1 MSRSAE
7 QRIAIVGGG
16 PAGSLLAIL
25 LARRGLK
32 PFVVE
37 RGPRF
42 SATAP
47 GVALPRTSM
56 SASATAPG
64 VAPPRTSMSASYSAP
79 RGGRSINLALAARG
93 IAALRRAGIE
103 AEVAKLLIPMR
114 GRMVHDLAGAQRFL
128 PYGQRATEEIYSVS
142 RAALNTLLYELAARR
157 HGVEY
162 RFGEQCVG
170 VDRDGTPLIESN
182 DKARRRLDA
191 DVVLAADGAG
201 SGVRRAL
208 AANGAITAREELL
221 DHGYK
226 ELTLV
231 ARGGEFAL
239 PPNALHIWPRGGFML
254 IGLPNPDR
262 TFTATLFLPHGGEP
276 SFATVGPR
284 VSAFFEREFADAVPL
299 IPALEQD
306 YASHPVGQLGTVHC
320 RPWSFANRILLVGD
334 AAHAIV
340 PFHGQG
346 MNAAF
351 EDCVALDELTAKHG
365 TADGHDWPAIFAA
378 FEAERA
384 PNARAIAEMAL
395 ENYRE
400 MRDDVRDPKFQLR
413 ADLSFELERRFP
425 GRFIPRYSMV
435 MFHPEIPYA
444 EAQRRGA
451 AQAGILD
458 ELTRSADSMSHVD
471 LTHGARLV
479 ESLLAP
485 AAR

>member
-1 MSRSAE
+1 MSAASSK
-7 QRIAIVGGG
+7 RIAIIGGG

-25 LARRGLK
+25 LARRGLQSI
-32 PFVVE
+32 VVE

-42 SATAP
+42 AR
-47 GVALPRTSM
+47 G
-56 SASATAPG
+56 
-64 VAPPRTSMSASYSAP
+64 AP

-103 AEVAKLLIPMR
+103 GEVAKLLIPMR

-142 RAALNTLLYELAARR
+142 RATLNTLLYELASTQ

-162 RFGEQCVG
+162 RFEQQCVG
-170 VDRDGTPLIESN
+170 VDRDGTPLVDSG
-182 DKARRRLDA
+182 AGPQRLEA
-191 DVVLAADGAG
+191 DIVLAADGAG
-201 SGVRRAL
+201 SEVRRAL
-208 AANGAITAREELL
+208 VEHGATTAREELL

-226 ELTLV
+226 ELTLA
-231 ARGGEFAL
+231 ARDGKFAL
-239 PPNALHIWPRGGFML
+239 PANALHIWPRGGFML
-254 IGLPNPDR
+254 IGLPNVDC
-262 TFTATLFLPHGGEP
+262 TFTATLFLPQHGDP
-276 SFATVGPR
+276 SFASVGPKHAR
-284 VSAFFEREFADAVPL
+284 AFFEHEFADAVPL
-299 IPALEQD
+299 IPTLERD
-306 YASHPVGQLGTVHC
+306 YAEHPVGVLGTVHC
-320 RPWSFANRILLVGD
+320 KPWSFANRVLLVGD

-351 EDCVALDELTAKHG
+351 EDCAVLDELIGRHLSER
-365 TADGHDWPAIFAA
+365 GHDWPAIFAA

-384 PNARAIAEMAL
+384 PNALAIAEMAL

-413 ADLSFELERRFP
+413 ADLSFELERRFS

-451 AQAGILD
+451 LQAEIL
-458 ELTRSADSMSHVD
+458 RD
-471 LTHGARLV
+471 LSESV
-479 ESLLAP
+479 ESLAHVDFAR
-485 AAR
+485 AATLVDRSL

>member
-1 MSRSAE
+1 MSAAAS
-7 QRIAIVGGG
+7 QRIAIIGGG

-25 LARRGLK
+25 LARRGLA
-32 PFVVE
+32 PVVVE
-37 RGPRF
+37 RGRRF
-42 SATAP
+42 
-47 GVALPRTSM
+47 
-56 SASATAPG
+56 
-64 VAPPRTSMSASYSAP
+64 SYSAP

-93 IAALRRAGIE
+93 IAALRHARIDAQ
-103 AEVAKLLIPMR
+103 VAKLLIPMR

-128 PYGQRATEEIYSVS
+128 PYGQRESEEIYSVS
-142 RAALNTLLYELAARR
+142 RATLNTLLYELAAQR

-170 VDRDGTPLIESN
+170 VEADGAPLI
-182 DKARRRLDA
+182 DAGAGPRRLEA

-201 SGVRRAL
+201 SEVRRAL
-208 AANGAITAREELL
+208 VARGAITAREELL

-226 ELTLV
+226 ELTLA

-239 PPNALHIWPRGGFML
+239 SPNALHIWPRGGFML

-262 TFTATLFLPHGGEP
+262 TFTATLFLPNRGDP
-276 SFATVGPR
+276 SFASVGPAQAR
-284 VSAFFEREFADAVPL
+284 AFFEREFADAVPL
-299 IPALEQD
+299 IPKLERD
-306 YASHPVGQLGTVHC
+306 YAEHPVGLLGTVHC
-320 RPWSFANRILLVGD
+320 RPWSFANRVLLVGD

-351 EDCVALDELTAKHG
+351 EDCVVLDELIGRHRNEG
-365 TADGHDWPAIFAA
+365 GRDWPAIFAA

-400 MRDDVRDPKFQLR
+400 MRDEVRDAKFELR
-413 ADLSFELERRFP
+413 SALSFELERRFP

-451 AQAGILD
+451 LQAQILRD
-458 ELTRSADSMSHVD
+458 LSDS
-471 LTHGARLV
+471 V
-479 ESLLAP
+479 ESLP
-485 AAR
+485 QVDFVRAAALVERSL

>member
-1 MSRSAE
+1 MTP
-7 QRIAIVGGG
+7 RIAIIGGG

-25 LARRGLK
+25 LARRGLR
-32 PFVVE
+32 PLVIE
-37 RGPRF
+37 RGAAF
-42 SATAP
+42 SAGP
-47 GVALPRTSM
+47 Q
-56 SASATAPG
+56 
-64 VAPPRTSMSASYSAP
+64 

-103 AEVAKLLIPMR
+103 ADVAKLLIPMR
-114 GRMVHDLAGAQRFL
+114 GRMVHDLEGRERFL

-142 RAALNTLLYELAARR
+142 RAALNALLYELAAR
-157 HGVEY
+157 HGVAY

-170 VDRDGTPLIESN
+170 IDIDGTPLIEAN
-182 DKARRRLDA
+182 GVRRRLETDI
-191 DVVLAADGAG
+191 VLAADGAG
-201 SGVRRAL
+201 SEVRRAL
-208 AANGAITAREELL
+208 AASGAITASEELL

-226 ELTLV
+226 ELTL
-231 ARGGEFAL
+231 ATRDGDFAL
-239 PPNALHIWPRGGFML
+239 TPNALHIWPRG
-254 IGLPNPDR
+254 
-262 TFTATLFLPHGGEP
+262 
-276 SFATVGPR
+276 
-284 VSAFFEREFADAVPL
+284 EFGDALPL
-299 IPALEQD
+299 IPDLEQE
-306 YASHPVGQLGTVHC
+306 YESHPVGHLGTVHC

-351 EDCVALDELTAKHG
+351 EDCVVLDELIGRHG
-365 TADGHDWPAIFAA
+365 HSGGRDWPAIFAA

-400 MRDDVRDPKFQLR
+400 MRDEVRDPKFQLR

-435 MFHPEIPYA
+435 MFHPEISYA

-451 AQAGILD
+451 IQAQILSELAASANSLAQVDFARAGAL
-458 ELTRSADSMSHVD
+458 VD
-471 LTHGARLV
+471 ARM
-479 ESLLAP
+479 
-485 AAR
+485 

>member
-1 MSRSAE
+1 MNAASSE
-7 QRIAIVGGG
+7 RIAIIGGG

-25 LARRGLK
+25 LARRGLE
-32 PFVVE
+32 PIVIE
-37 RGPRF
+37 RGRRF
-42 SATAP
+42 SHT
-47 GVALPRTSM
+47 
-56 SASATAPG
+56 
-64 VAPPRTSMSASYSAP
+64 AP

-114 GRMVHDLAGAQRFL
+114 GRMLHDLDGAQRFL
-128 PYGQRATEEIYSVS
+128 PYGQRETEEIYSVS
-142 RAALNTLLYELAARR
+142 RATLNTLLFELAAQR
-157 HGVEY
+157 HDVEY

-170 VDRDGTPLIESN
+170 VDSDGAPLIESGGRQ
-182 DKARRRLDA
+182 KRLEA
-191 DVVLAADGAG
+191 DIVLAADGAG
-201 SGVRRAL
+201 SEVRRAL
-208 AANGAITAREELL
+208 AARGAITAREELL

-226 ELTLV
+226 ELTLE

-239 PPNALHIWPRGGFML
+239 SPNALHIWPRGGFML

-262 TFTATLFLPHGGEP
+262 TFTATLFLPHRGDP
-276 SFATVGPR
+276 SFASVGPVEAR
-284 VSAFFEREFADAVPL
+284 AFFGREFADALPL
-299 IPALEQD
+299 IPALERD
-306 YASHPVGQLGTVHC
+306 YADHPVGLLGTVHC
-320 RPWSFANRILLVGD
+320 RPWSFANRVLLVGD

-351 EDCVALDELTAKHG
+351 EDCVVLDELIGKNGGAG
-365 TADGHDWPAIFAA
+365 GQDWPAIFAA

-395 ENYRE
+395 ENYGE
-400 MRDDVRDPKFQLR
+400 MRDEVRDAKFELR
-413 ADLSFELERRFP
+413 AALSFELERRFP

-451 AQAGILD
+451 LQAQILR
-458 ELTRSADSMSHVD
+458 ELSTSI
-471 LTHGARLV
+471 
-479 ESLLAP
+479 ESLAQVDFAR
-485 AAR
+485 AATLVDRSL

>member
-1 MSRSAE
+1 MSAAAAK
-7 QRIAIVGGG
+7 RIAIIGGG

-32 PFVVE
+32 PVVIE
-37 RGPRF
+37 RGPQF
-42 SATAP
+42 SYA
-47 GVALPRTSM
+47 
-56 SASATAPG
+56 
-64 VAPPRTSMSASYSAP
+64 AP

-93 IAALRRAGIE
+93 IAALRRVGIE

-114 GRMVHDLAGAQRFL
+114 GRMVHDLRGAQRFL

-142 RAALNTLLYELAARR
+142 RATLNTLLYELAAQR

-162 RFGEQCVG
+162 RFGQQCVG
-170 VDRDGTPLIESN
+170 VDTDGTPLIDAGLGSQ
-182 DKARRRLDA
+182 RLEA

-201 SGVRRAL
+201 SEVRRAL
-208 AANGAITAREELL
+208 AASGAITAREELL

-226 ELTLV
+226 ELTLA

-239 PPNALHIWPRGGFML
+239 NDNALHIWPRGGFML
-254 IGLPNPDR
+254 IGLPNPDH
-262 TFTATLFLPHGGEP
+262 TFTATLFLPHRGEP
-276 SFATVGPR
+276 SFASVGSAEAR
-284 VSAFFEREFADAVPL
+284 AFFEREFADAVPL
-299 IPALEQD
+299 IPKLEHD
-306 YASHPVGQLGTVHC
+306 YAEHPVGLLGTVQC
-320 RPWSFANRILLVGD
+320 TPWSFANRVLLVGD

-351 EDCVALDELTAKHG
+351 EDCVVLDELIGRHQNAQG
-365 TADGHDWPAIFAA
+365 YDWPAIFAA
-378 FEAERA
+378 FEADRA
-384 PNARAIAEMAL
+384 PNAHAIAEMAL

-435 MFHPEIPYA
+435 MFHPEISYA

-451 AQAGILD
+451 LQTQILR
-458 ELTRSADSMSHVD
+458 ELSDS
-471 LTHGARLV
+471 V
-479 ESLLAP
+479 ESLPQVDFAR
-485 AAR
+485 AAALVARSL

>member
-1 MSRSAE
+1 MSAAAS
-7 QRIAIVGGG
+7 QRIAIIGGG

-25 LARRGLK
+25 LARRGLE
-32 PFVVE
+32 PVVIE
-37 RGPRF
+37 RGRRF
-42 SATAP
+42 SRA
-47 GVALPRTSM
+47 
-56 SASATAPG
+56 
-64 VAPPRTSMSASYSAP
+64 AP

-93 IAALRRAGIE
+93 IAALRRVGIE

-114 GRMVHDLAGAQRFL
+114 GRMVHDLRGAQRFL

-142 RAALNTLLYELAARR
+142 RATLNTLLYELAAQR

-162 RFGEQCVG
+162 RFGQQCVG
-170 VDRDGTPLIESN
+170 VDADGTPLI
-182 DKARRRLDA
+182 DAGTGPQRLEA

-201 SGVRRAL
+201 SEVRRAL

-226 ELTLV
+226 ELTLA

-239 PPNALHIWPRGGFML
+239 HANALHIWPRGGFML

-262 TFTATLFLPHGGEP
+262 TFTATLFLPHRGEP
-276 SFATVGPR
+276 SFASVGPAEAR
-284 VSAFFEREFADAVPL
+284 AFFEREFADAVPL
-299 IPALEQD
+299 IPELERD
-306 YASHPVGQLGTVHC
+306 YAAHRVGLLGTVHC
-320 RPWSFANRILLVGD
+320 RPWSFANRVLLVGD

-351 EDCVALDELTAKHG
+351 EDCAVLDELIGRHQSAQ
-365 TADGHDWPAIFAA
+365 GHDWPAIFAA
-378 FEAERA
+378 FEADRA
-384 PNARAIAEMAL
+384 PNAHAIAEMAL

-435 MFHPEIPYA
+435 MFHPEISYA
-444 EAQRRGA
+444 EAQRRGTLQ
-451 AQAGILD
+451 AQILR
-458 ELTRSADSMSHVD
+458 ELTDSTEALDRVD
-471 LTHGARLV
+471 LRRAATLVARAL
-479 ESLLAP
+479 
-485 AAR
+485 